1 MAPLFVGTVLLNFY
15 LRRFWKLTSDVS
27 VPFVNANLCDNLA
40 LVLKL
45 SLMQGLQ
52 LTIMEGLIYLKA
64 AMFFWRLHNRDLKES
79 LLILK
84 FHAIILLF
92 WLLSWLAL
100 YYSHATSFWVFWLCL
115 VCYSASCL
123 IHLKLGHRP

>member
-64 AMFFWRLHNRDLKES
+64 AMFF
-79 LLILK
+79 
-84 FHAIILLF
+84 
-92 WLLSWLAL
+92 
-100 YYSHATSFWVFWLCL
+100 
-115 VCYSASCL
+115 
-123 IHLKLGHRP
+123 